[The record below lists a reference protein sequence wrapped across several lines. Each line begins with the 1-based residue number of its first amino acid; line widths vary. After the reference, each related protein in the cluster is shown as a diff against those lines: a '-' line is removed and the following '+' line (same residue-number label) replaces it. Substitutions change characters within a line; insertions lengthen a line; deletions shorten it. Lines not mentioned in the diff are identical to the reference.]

1 VKKLLALLLCFG
13 LISSLGVGLVGC
25 TKEKTQAEKDKEKTT
40 KTTTTT

>member
-13 LISSLGVGLVGC
+13 LISSMAVGIVGC
-25 TKEKTQAEKDKEKTT
+25 NKEKTQAEKDKEKT